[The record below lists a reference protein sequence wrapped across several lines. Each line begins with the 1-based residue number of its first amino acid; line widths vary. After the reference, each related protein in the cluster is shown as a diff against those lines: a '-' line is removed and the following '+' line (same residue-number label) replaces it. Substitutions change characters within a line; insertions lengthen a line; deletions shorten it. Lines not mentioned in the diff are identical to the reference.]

1 MPTATFTNFL
11 DRSRTLS
18 DVRAAS
24 SLLHWDQE
32 TYMPDGAAAVR
43 AEQSAT
49 LDTLA
54 HQMSTSGEYA
64 ALMETVREE
73 AERGELEQWE
83 QAVVKESYR
92 EFERSRKLPD
102 EFVREMSR
110 AQSLAHHAWKKGRE
124 QQDFGIFAPSLEQIV
139 ALKRQA
145 AEYYGYTENP
155 YDALIDQYEPGMTA
169 AELRPVFDRLREGTG
184 ALLQKIAGF
193 GAAPDDSVLFTDFD
207 ADQQLAFSKKIIQQ
221 LGFDFNIGRVDLS
234 AHPFCTSFGS
244 SDVRLTT
251 RIFRNDLRS
260 CLFGLMH
267 EAGHG
272 MYEQG
277 FAPHLIR
284 TPLAGGASMGIHE
297 SQSLLWENMVGR
309 SEEFWSWAFPQLA
322 ATFPT
327 QLVGLDSFS
336 FFQSINV
343 MKPSFIRVE
352 ADELTYNMHII
363 LRFQIEDD
371 LINGRM
377 SVADIPAVWNQK
389 SQEYLGIVPPNDSLG
404 CLQDIHWSFGG
415 FGYFASYTL
424 GKLYAAMFFNRAA
437 EQMPELR
444 QQIARGE
451 FGNLLG
457 WLRENLHQWGK
468 AKNAS
473 QLVNDICGRPLTETD
488 FLAYLDRKVERVYGG
503 NAE

>member
-11 DRSRTLS
+11 DRARTVS
-18 DVRAAS
+18 DLRAAS

-49 LDTLA
+49 LETLT
-54 HQMSTSGEYA
+54 HQMATSGEYA
-64 ALMETVREE
+64 AMLETVRQES
-73 AERGELEQWE
+73 ERGELEGWE
-83 QAVVKESYR
+83 QKLVEESHR

-110 AQSLAHHAWKKGRE
+110 AQSLAHHAWRKARE
-124 QQDFGIFAPSLEQIV
+124 QQDFSIFAPLLEQIV
-139 ALKRQA
+139 GLKRQA
-145 AEYYGYTENP
+145 AEYFGYAENP
-155 YDALIDQYEPGMTA
+155 YDALIDQYEPGMLA
-169 AELRPVFDRLREGTG
+169 SQLRPVFDRLRKGTG
-184 ALLQKIAGF
+184 ELLQKIADAGTP
-193 GAAPDDSVLFTDFD
+193 PDDSVLFTDFD
-207 ADQQLAFSKKIIQQ
+207 PEQQLAFSKKIIQQ
-221 LGFDFNIGRVDLS
+221 LGFDFNTGRVDLS

-251 RIFRNDLRS
+251 RIFRDDLRS

-277 FAPHLIR
+277 FAPQLVR
-284 TPLAGGASMGIHE
+284 TPLAAGTSMGIHE

-309 SEEFWSWAFPQLA
+309 SEEFWQWAFPEIA
-322 ATFPT
+322 GTFPDR
-327 QLVGLDSFS
+327 LAGFDSLS
-336 FFQSINV
+336 FFRAINV

-363 LRFQIEDD
+363 LRFEIEDD

-424 GKLYAAMFFNRAA
+424 GKLYAAMFFNRAT
-437 EQMPELR
+437 EQLPDLR

-451 FGNLLG
+451 FGSLLG

-468 AKNAS
+468 SKNAS
-473 QLVNDICGRPLTETD
+473 QLANDICGRSLTETD
-488 FLAYLDRKVERVYGG
+488 FLAYLDRKIERVYGKG
-503 NAE
+503 